1 MVGMIFWSSLSSDS
15 PDQLLMGIVF
25 ISCKKT
31 PKIIILQKTLFY
43 SYHGISRFKKNRV
56 SPILSINS
64 NENDT
69 ELDVNGI

>member
-1 MVGMIFWSSLSSDS
+1 
-15 PDQLLMGIVF
+15 MG
-25 ISCKKT
+25 
-31 PKIIILQKTLFY
+31 LAD
-43 SYHGISRFKKNRV
+43 FKKNRV